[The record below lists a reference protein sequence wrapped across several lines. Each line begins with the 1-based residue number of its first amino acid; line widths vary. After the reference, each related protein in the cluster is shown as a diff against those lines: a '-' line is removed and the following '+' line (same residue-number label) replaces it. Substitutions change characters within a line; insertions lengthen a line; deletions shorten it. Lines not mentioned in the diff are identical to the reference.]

1 MINNNK
7 YFNSGP
13 RGERDFE
20 DAGAQGLDKGQDAI
34 RTAIAKREAAIKGTS
49 ANRFALRDKMVAEF
63 KATHK
68 RSPNRSELNN
78 ILSII
83 NRQVGL

>member
-1 MINNNK
+1 MTNSK
-7 YFNSGP
+7 YFNDGP
-13 RGERDFE
+13 RGERDYE

-34 RTAIAKREAAIKGTS
+34 RTAIAKREAAIKATS
-49 ANRFALRDKMVAEF
+49 VTRFTLREQMEAEF
-63 KATHK
+63 RAAHN
-68 RSPNRSELNN
+68 RRPNRSELNN